1 MSGNAMN
8 PNKKISYTNTLF
20 FTIFNAIF
28 AIILVLLLFF
38 RIIPS
43 EYMYFIIGV
52 EVGVVLIVAYC
63 IYRIIR
69 FEKFLEAM
77 RNPKNLYIPFDSCP
91 DYFVKSDDQGNGKTI
106 CSSQYTVTDRNNTN
120 YIMKIYPA
128 SVHLPPVLDKNTEV
142 SSSAKYDKFYL
153 NEINES
159 KQLQT
164 MKDKCGVLYVEPTD
178 ANMVQYQGYTKVPWT
193 SVRGRCEGLFN

>member
-1 MSGNAMN
+1 MN

-91 DYFVKSDDQGNGKTI
+91 DYFVVGEPGQDESLLIESNKRQAVIDK
-106 CSSQYTVTDRNNTN
+106 QYVIIPNIIIFFIKNP
-120 YIMKIYPA
+120 IM
-128 SVHLPPVLDKNTEV
+128 VH
-142 SSSAKYDKFYL
+142 
-153 NEINES
+153 
-159 KQLQT
+159 
-164 MKDKCGVLYVEPTD
+164 
-178 ANMVQYQGYTKVPWT
+178 
-193 SVRGRCEGLFN
+193 